1 MSFKILIVD
10 DEKEIRDSLALRY
23 ELQGY
28 ETIAAKNGKEALK
41 ILSERKIHIV
51 ISDIMMPVMNGV
63 QLMKVIRQEFP
74 MIKVVMITG
83 YVTLDNALACYRYG
97 AHNVVFK
104 PFEDLKELDENIME
118 LKQYLERWEKKLST
132 LVNMKPKSGAAN
144 G

>member
-1 MSFKILIVD
+1 MTNVLIVD

-28 ETIAAKNGKEALK
+28 ETLVAKNGKEALK
-41 ILSERKIHIV
+41 ILSEKKVNIV

-74 MIKVVMITG
+74 MIKVIMITG

-97 AHNVVFK
+97 AYNVVFK
-104 PFEDLKELDENIME
+104 PFEDLKELDNNVME
-118 LKQYLERWEKKLST
+118 LKQYLTRWQKKLST
-132 LVNMKPKSGAAN
+132 LVNMKPKSEATN